1 MMQRRNCHGR
11 GFHAAKKVFHC
22 SQRGTSKLAGDGL
35 RLSSVTIH
43 NGDKFHAGALFLQIM
58 VNARMVA
65 AERAYTNDR
74 HPNWTFV
81 SQPLIFSDVGQSGK
95 GYHVDVRRK
104 YCMGRAFGFISLI
117 IVVGIGAY
125 IYMRQTQGVTSAGSS
140 NPTATVDLIGVRN
153 DLLAIAQ
160 AERSHQA
167 SQGSYVSIEALRSQ
181 GDLIMTRDN
190 RGPYNYSAEV
200 SDSSFRIVATYS
212 GPESSGMPKTLSVD
226 QTMQVSQQ

>member
-1 MMQRRNCHGR
+1 MMQRRNRYGCGFYASEKLFHR
-11 GFHAAKKVFHC
+11 G
-22 SQRGTSKLAGDGL
+22 QRGTAKLAGDGL
-35 RLSSVTIH
+35 GLRRVAIH
-43 NGDKFHAGALFLQIM
+43 NGNQFHASALLLQVM
-58 VNARMVA
+58 VNARVVA

-81 SQPLIFSDVGQSGK
+81 SQTLIFSDVGQSGK
-95 GYHVDVRRK
+95 GYHQGVWRNIR
-104 YCMGRAFGFISLI
+104 MGRAFGFISLI
-117 IVVGIGAY
+117 VVVGIGAY
-125 IYMRQTQGVTSAGSS
+125 IYMRQTQGVMSAGSS

-167 SQGSYVSIEALRSQ
+167 AQGNYVSIEALRSQ
-181 GDLIMTRDN
+181 GDLSMTRDN

-200 SDSSFRIVATYS
+200 SDSAFRIVATYS
-212 GPESSGMPKTLSVD
+212 GPESSGMPKTLSID